1 MPGIALSA
9 EEREEIGLGLERTET
24 FGDIARGL
32 GRPTSTVSREV
43 NRNGG
48 RGGYSAIEGERRCH
62 RQLRRPKMTVFE
74 ADRELAA
81 RVAAGLEN
89 KDSPMTISRREG
101 VSHESVYQAIY
112 AGGTRGLPAGLGR
125 HLHRRRSR
133 RRCRS
138 RGAAGPRHS
147 PLGTFKP
154 IASRPPEAAE
164 REEIGHF
171 EGDLI
176 IGQRGRSAVITLVDR
191 ATTFSMLGCIPYSHD
206 ATSVLERLDRIFT
219 RLPEEGYR
227 TLTWDQG
234 NEMAGWE
241 ELEARHRIDVYFAD
255 PHSPWQRPVNE
266 NFNGLLRRW
275 LPKSTDLSVYDQD
288 DLDTI
293 ARQINHMPR
302 RSLGWAHAN
311 RCYYDALVALI
322 A

>member
-43 NRNGG
+43 NRHGG
-48 RGGYSAIEGERRCH
+48 RSAYSAIRAERRCH
-62 RQLRRPKMTVFE
+62 RQRRRPKLTVFE
-74 ADRELAA
+74 ADSELAA
-81 RVAAGLEN
+81 RVAGRLEN

-125 HLHRRRSR
+125 HLHRRR

-138 RGAAGPRHS
+138 RGAAVPRLS
-147 PLGTFKP
+147 PLGAFKP
-154 IASRPPEAAE
+154 IATRPPEAAE

-176 IGQRGRSAVITLVDR
+176 IGQRGRSAVITLIDR
-191 ATTFSMLGCIPYSHD
+191 ATTFSMLGYLPYSHD

-219 RLPEEGYR
+219 RLPEAGYR

-234 NEMAGWE
+234 SEMAAWE

-255 PHSPWQRPVNE
+255 PHSPPLSGQSAIAS
-266 NFNGLLRRW
+266 LR
-275 LPKSTDLSVYDQD
+275 
-288 DLDTI
+288 
-293 ARQINHMPR
+293 
-302 RSLGWAHAN
+302 LGS
-311 RCYYDALVALI
+311 
-322 A
+322 